1 MVHYFKLVGLALLL
15 SVGVGSVAKAASFD
29 CNKATTETEIAIC
42 SDPELS
48 ALDAKLSRLWKGKNR
63 SAIEIERQKNWLEI
77 RDGFE
82 STPVCMSSSRCI
94 KEHYDHRILELI
106 TDCDIQ
112 IEVPILY
119 EKIPTLTGLEEILS
133 ASNVFEE
140 CRKQKLQEISGDF
153 EKLSDL
159 ISSIP
164 IEGCAI
170 YVDAFVYPIS
180 ERNGHYVMSRC
191 RGNIVE
197 HYEVLLAAME
207 KLIVRSNIDENIF
220 YVDQSK
226 WKAFADQ
233 ACSFYETV
241 FVDGYL
247 GNLSGADKCKADVIK
262 SRIIY
267 LSPLIG
273 VDEFF
278 GWPAGSIDEVLGDN
292 YGEYRVK

>member
-1 MVHYFKLVGLALLL
+1 MLHYFKLVGLALLL
-15 SVGVGSVAKAASFD
+15 SVGVGSVGQAASFD

-48 ALDAKLSRLWKGKNR
+48 ALDAKLSRLWKGKYR
-63 SAIEIERQKNWLEI
+63 SATEIEGQKNWLEI
-77 RDGFE
+77 RNSFE
-82 STPVCMSSSRCI
+82 SNPVCMSNSRCI
-94 KEHYDHRILELI
+94 KKHYIYRNLELI

-112 IEVPILY
+112 IEVPIHY
-119 EKIPTLTGLEEILS
+119 ENIPTLRGLDEILS

-140 CRKQKLQEISGDF
+140 CRKQKLYEISDDF

-159 ISSIP
+159 ISSIS

-170 YVDAFVYPIS
+170 YVDAFIYPIS
-180 ERNGHYVMSRC
+180 QRRGHYVMSRC
-191 RGNIVE
+191 SGNVVE

-207 KLIVRSNIDENIF
+207 TLILRRNIDEKKL
-220 YVDQSK
+220 YVDQAK

-247 GNLSGADKCKADVIK
+247 GNLSGSDKCKADVIK
-262 SRIIY
+262 SRIIN

-292 YGEYRVK
+292 YGEYKG